1 MAGSSTADAPAF
13 FFDLASPA
21 AYVAAERALH
31 DHPGVEWIPVLAREL
46 PGAESWEAFRCA
58 EERDIALALIE
69 RTAAEQGL
77 QPVRWP
83 DPFPFDSLFAMRVA
97 TYAKQIGRTVAFAL
111 AAYRQAFAGGR
122 SLAEPD
128 NVVIAAAACE
138 MHPAAVIKAA
148 RAAQRGRQARGGDG
162 PRDRPRRARRAGRVG
177 RRTSGRGLMRAKGR
191 YRLVVRREG
200 RAPAVLAAP
209 ERVDHVEIIDVDEG
223 ETVLYWDLLPRD
235 AKRVIAMIRADL
247 EAMDARE
254 FFERWASFEGDADLR
269 H

>member
-31 DHPGVEWIPVLAREL
+31 SHPGVEWVPVLAQAL
-46 PGAESWEAFRCA
+46 PGAESWESFRCA
-58 EERDIALALIE
+58 EERDIALSQIE

-77 QPVRWP
+77 QPLRWP

-138 MHPAAVIKAA
+138 MHPAAVLKAA
-148 RAAQRGRQARGGDG
+148 ELRGVRNALDAATARAVALGV
-162 PRDRPRRARRAGRVG
+162 RDV
-177 RRTSGRGLMRAKGR
+177 
-191 YRLVVRREG
+191 
-200 RAPAVLAAP
+200 PAVWDG
-209 ERVDHVEIIDVDEG
+209 ERVV
-223 ETVLYWDLLPRD
+223 
-235 AKRVIAMIRADL
+235 AA
-247 EAMDARE
+247 
-254 FFERWASFEGDADLR
+254 
-269 H
+269 